1 MKSFSTFFAKA
12 LLLVLALLLGM
23 HTNAQK
29 SIREALAGEN
39 GLMSTITTLKA
50 DQQFAFDILHPEAN
64 ILSNSNSKLLL
75 LNSETDALGETS
87 YRFQQT
93 FDGYPIENS
102 MVIVRVKNN
111 NVIGINGAAILDF
124 SDNLLQQ
131 EIVSLS
137 KEEAIDGAKKNS
149 GGTEFAWENEV
160 WQNNYRTQMENPNA
174 TYFPTPTL
182 CWYNFGETLNPN
194 TLKLCYKVDIYTT
207 QPLSRAFYYVDATSG
222 KVLGHN
228 TTLCHT
234 DVVGTAATAYS
245 GSVSIH
251 SDQTATTT
259 FRLRDLTKG
268 NGVITLT
275 SAGADYT
282 STSSNW
288 TLTGVNQYALD
299 AHHGVAAT
307 YDFYLSN
314 FNRNSVNNAGLA
326 LTSYVNEAATVDN
339 AYWDGTSMHFGNR
352 SVNGAGITGI
362 DIDGHELTHGVTQ
375 YTSNLTYSNQ
385 SGAINESMSD
395 IFGKSVQFWA
405 KPNDINWQLSN
416 DIGWFIRDM
425 ANPNA
430 YGQPDTYL
438 GTSWY
443 TGTGDNG
450 GVHYNSGV
458 GNFMFYLLVT
468 GGSGVNDL
476 GNSYTV
482 QGLGLYKAD
491 QIIYRTETVYLTPSS
506 NYTNWKDACISAA
519 TDLYGAN
526 SNEVNQVMNAWYAVG
541 IGTAAPSGTCEVP
554 SGLASSAIGDNTAS
568 LSWNAA
574 LGATSYNVQYKAS
587 TSVSWTTVA
596 ASTNSI
602 VLTGLLSGT
611 TYTYKILSFC
621 STGGFTAYSAP
632 STFATTG
639 IAPLIYCTDQGQT
652 FDGITN
658 VTFAGINNTSV
669 LNGCTDYT
677 AGTAATVAT
686 YGSFPITVKIN
697 TGGNY
702 TNNTK
707 VWIDWNHDGIFSTT
721 TEEYALGTSTNVT
734 NSNTSLSP
742 LSIVVPST
750 AYIGTT
756 RMRVATAYNAQPLSC
771 STSFDGEA
779 EDYAVN
785 ISVGTPSCNVPS
797 SLTSATITSSGAT
810 LGWTSTGAASY
821 TLQYKLNT
829 ATTWTSVTGITTNSY
844 ALTGLASCSAYNFQ
858 VQSVC
863 GATSSAFS
871 TAANFTT
878 IGCTTTCGVPSALT
892 YTPTS
897 TTAVTLSWASTG
909 ATTYSLQRK
918 LATATTWT
926 TVNNLTTTTYNVTG
940 LAACTNYQF
949 QVKSVCGTTSSAY
962 SAPVAFNTLSAVP
975 TGMAAS
981 AITGTSATLT
991 WTANTSNSY
1000 SIQYKLNSATTWTTV
1015 SGLTTNSYALTGLTP
1030 CSFYNFK
1037 VASVCGGFPTAYSTV
1052 YSFSTVGCVTNY
1064 CASYG
1069 TSQTREY
1076 IKTVKLGTINN
1087 TSAANV
1093 GGYGNYTNL
1102 ITNLTG
1108 NTSNTITLT
1117 PGFIGASRREY
1128 WNVYIDYNH
1137 NGLFTDAGEL
1147 VGQVNGTAASS
1158 KAFTVP
1164 TTALNGPTTMR
1175 VQMQYNAYVATPC
1188 TVFANGEVE
1197 DYSISIVGNAA
1208 FAFNETNTDP
1218 KEEISSRVEEETL
1231 VVYPNPASTYVTL
1244 QLTSQQDEV
1253 RILNVY
1259 NTMGQLTYSTKIVV
1273 TPGVTTTTLE
1283 TDNFINGIYLIEL
1296 KGNNSIQLEKVIISK

>member
-1 MKSFSTFFAKA
+1 MNKLTTFISKVSILIVALILSFNA
-12 LLLVLALLLGM
+12 
-23 HTNAQK
+23 NAQF
-29 SIREALAGEN
+29 SNRAILAGEN
-39 GLMSTITTLKA
+39 GLMKPITALKA
-50 DQQFAFDILHPEAN
+50 DQQFAFDIQNPEAN
-64 ILSNSNSKLLL
+64 ILTNSNSKLTL
-75 LNSETDALGETS
+75 LNTETDALGETI
-87 YRFQQT
+87 YRFQQS

-111 NVIGINGAAILDF
+111 IVVGVNGAAILDF
-124 SDNLLQQ
+124 EDNMLQR

-137 KEEAIDGAKKNS
+137 KEEAIEGAKKNS
-149 GGTEFAWENEV
+149 AGIEFAWENEI
-160 WQNNYRTQMENPNA
+160 WQNNLRNQMENPNA
-174 TYFPTPTL
+174 TYFPTPSL
-182 CWYNFGETLNPN
+182 CWYNFGESLNPN
-194 TLKLCYKVDIYTT
+194 TLILCYKVDIYSL
-207 QPLSRAFYYVDATSG
+207 QPLNRAFYYVDATSG
-222 KVLGHN
+222 KVIGHN
-228 TTLCHT
+228 TTLNHT

-245 GSVSIH
+245 GTVNIH
-251 SDQTATTT
+251 SDQTATTS
-259 FRLRDLTKG
+259 FRLRDLSKG

-282 STSSNW
+282 STSANW
-288 TLTGVNQYALD
+288 TLTGTNQYALD
-299 AHHGVAAT
+299 AHYGVAAT
-307 YDFYLSN
+307 YDFFFTN

-352 SVNGAGITGI
+352 SLNGAGITGI
-362 DIDGHELTHGVTQ
+362 DVDAHELTHGVTQ

-385 SGAINESMSD
+385 SGAMNESMSD

-438 GTSWY
+438 GTNWY
-443 TGTGDNG
+443 TGTADNG
-450 GVHYNSGV
+450 GVHTNSGV

-468 GGSGVNDL
+468 GGSGVNDI

-482 QGLGLYKAD
+482 QGIGLTKAD

-519 TDLYGAN
+519 TDLFGAN
-526 SNEVNQVMNAWYAVG
+526 SNEVFQVMNAWYAVG
-541 IGTAAPSGTCEVP
+541 IGTAAPSGTCEIP
-554 SGLASSAIGDNTAS
+554 SGLSSSNIGDNTAT
-568 LSWNAA
+568 LTWNAA
-574 LGATSYNVQYKAS
+574 LDATSYNVQYKAS
-587 TSVSWTTVA
+587 TATSWTTVA
-596 ASTNSI
+596 ASTNSV
-602 VLTGLLSGT
+602 VLNNLLSGT
-611 TYTYKILSFC
+611 TYSYQILSFC
-621 STGGFTAYSAP
+621 STGGFTAYSAA
-632 STFATTG
+632 STFTTTG
-639 IAPLIYCTDQGQT
+639 IAPLIYCADQGQT
-652 FDGITN
+652 LDGITN

-669 LNGCTDYT
+669 LNGYTDYT
-677 AGTAATVAT
+677 AGTPASVAT

-707 VWIDWNHDGIFSTT
+707 VWIDWNHDGLFSTS
-721 TEEYALGTSTNVT
+721 TEEYALGSATNVT
-734 NSNTSLSP
+734 NGNTSLSP
-742 LSIVVPST
+742 LNIVVPST

-785 ISVGTPSCNVPS
+785 ISVGTPTCNVPS
-797 SLTSATITSSGAT
+797 SLTSTSITSSGAT
-810 LGWTSTGAASY
+810 LGWASTGAASY
-821 TLQYKLNT
+821 NIQYKLNT
-829 ATTWTSVTGITTNSY
+829 ATTWTTVTGITTNSY
-844 ALTGLASCSAYNFQ
+844 ALTGLASCTAYNFQ
-858 VQSVC
+858 VMSVC
-863 GATSSAFS
+863 GATSSAYS

-878 IGCTTTCGVPSALT
+878 IGCTTACAVPTALT
-892 YTPTS
+892 FTPTS
-897 TTAVTLSWASTG
+897 STAVTLSWASTG
-909 ATTYSLQRK
+909 ATSYSLQRK

-926 TVNNLTTTTYNVTG
+926 TVNNITTTSYNVTG

-949 QVKSVCGTTSSAY
+949 QVKSVCGTASSAY
-962 SAPVAFNTLSAVP
+962 SSPVTFNTLSAVP
-975 TGMAAS
+975 TGMSAT
-981 AITGTSATLT
+981 AITSTTATLT

-1000 SIQYKLNSATTWTTV
+1000 TVQYKLNSETTWTTV
-1015 SGLTTNSYALTGLTP
+1015 SGLTTNSYSVTGLTP

-1069 TSQTREY
+1069 TNQTREY

-1087 TSAANV
+1087 TSAANT

-1128 WNVYIDYNH
+1128 WNVYIDYNK
-1137 NGLFTDAGEL
+1137 NGAFTDAGEL
-1147 VGQVNGTAASS
+1147 VGQVNGTGAVT

-1208 FAFNETNTDP
+1208 FAIDQNTADNTNEIPFKN
-1218 KEEISSRVEEETL
+1218 EEET
-1231 VVYPNPASTYVTL
+1231 VVIYPNPASNFVTV
-1244 QLTSQQDEV
+1244 QLTTQEEEV
-1253 RILNVY
+1253 RMLNVY
-1259 NTMGQLTYSTKIVV
+1259 NTMGQIIYSTKIAVV
-1273 TPGVTTTTLE
+1273 PGTTTTTLE

-1296 KGNNSIQLEKVIISK
+1296 KGTLTNHLEKVIISK